1 MKRTT
6 CWIGLLCAT
15 VAAVGA
21 GAGTARADGLPVL
34 GVDAGLEGVVGLA
47 GDARYVTLPAGK
59 NTVVARVDPR
69 GGRIVRSR
77 LLPGTLTIPAVAY
90 DGSSGGLSG
99 DGRTLVLIRP
109 RLSFPRATTT
119 LVALDAKR
127 LVPRS
132 EVKLRGDFSYDALS
146 PDGAWLYLIQ
156 YVSPT
161 DPTRYAVR
169 VYDLE
174 VGRLLAQPVT
184 DPVESE
190 HGEGKGEARH
200 EHDVGRDLQ
209 CLVALAGHAPPT
221 GCGRRDAKAEQAQE
235 GFEDDRRRHEV
246 CGLDDDRPE
255 RVGQDVPGQNLE
267 VGGPDGAGRLYKLT
281 LAESQR
287 LSADQPSHPQP
298 GRDRDRE
305 DDVLN
310 AAPDQHHQD
319 QGDEQVGHAVGDVD
333 QRRYDHVD
341 LASVEAR
348 QQAENNPDD

>member
-184 DPVESE
+184 DPNERGPM
-190 HGEGKGEARH
+190 HGSPTTRVVSAGAERGPPHGHQPAGRGGRRHAHLPGEPGGPGCRAEDDGNRVAAR
-200 EHDVGRDLQ
+200 
-209 CLVALAGHAPPT
+209 ALAPRGARRRRSSFARASPPPLATGHRAVVRRHL
-221 GCGRRDAKAEQAQE
+221 GRSTRRILARCRGSGKAVARAEQ
-235 GFEDDRRRHEV
+235 
-246 CGLDDDRPE
+246 
-255 RVGQDVPGQNLE
+255 
-267 VGGPDGAGRLYKLT
+267 
-281 LAESQR
+281 
-287 LSADQPSHPQP
+287 
-298 GRDRDRE
+298 
-305 DDVLN
+305 
-310 AAPDQHHQD
+310 
-319 QGDEQVGHAVGDVD
+319 
-333 QRRYDHVD
+333 
-341 LASVEAR
+341 SVIG
-348 QQAENNPDD
+348 